1 MCTQKEAYFRA
12 LEWVDKHRV
21 TITMVMG
28 FVVAWYVGNLYENN
42 NKMLVSIMEKQAAA
56 QMETAKAL
64 QEMAVRQAETNSRLA
79 DIERKQ

>member
-1 MCTQKEAYFRA
+1 
-12 LEWVDKHRV
+12 
-21 TITMVMG
+21 MVMG

>member
-1 MCTQKEAYFRA
+1 MCTPKEAYFRA

-21 TITMVMG
+21 TFTMVMG